1 MNCVRVP
8 KYLLKENSSL
18 IKESQIINAEQMI
31 ELENYHFAISNGIM
45 DLSNNQ
51 QWLL

>member
-31 ELENYHFAISNGIM
+31 ELENYHFAIPNGIM